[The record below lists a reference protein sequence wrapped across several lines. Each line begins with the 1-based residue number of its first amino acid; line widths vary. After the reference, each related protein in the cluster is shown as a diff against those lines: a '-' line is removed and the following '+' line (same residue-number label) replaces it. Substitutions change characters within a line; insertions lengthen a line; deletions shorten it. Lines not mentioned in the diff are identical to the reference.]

1 MAPLIPSNHSVIE
14 NFYQHCGKLL
24 HFIKSRLNNSDDA
37 EDMMQEVFVRLLQY
51 PKEIVPAGIN
61 QLAFSIAVN
70 LVNDYLR
77 HLYVK
82 SLAHCNLTFFMD
94 YIINETEEEVVGK
107 DLKRLEETR
116 LSTMPPQRR
125 LVYTL
130 RIHEGRS
137 SKEVAEM
144 LRISPRTAENHFY
157 IGIRQM
163 RECFENNL

>member
-1 MAPLIPSNHSVIE
+1 MAPLISSNHSVIE
-14 NFYQHCGKLL
+14 NFYQHRGKLL
-24 HFIKSRLNNSDDA
+24 HFIKSRLNNSEDA
-37 EDMMQEVFVRLLQY
+37 EDMMQDVFLRLLQY
-51 PKEIVPAGIN
+51 PKEIIPAGIN
-61 QLAFSIAVN
+61 QLAFSIAGH
-70 LVNDYLR
+70 LINDYLR

-82 SLAHCNLTFFMD
+82 SIAHSNVASLMD
-94 YIINETEEEVVGK
+94 FIINDVEEEVVGN

-130 RIHEGRS
+130 RVHEGRS

-163 RECFENNL
+163 RQCFENNL